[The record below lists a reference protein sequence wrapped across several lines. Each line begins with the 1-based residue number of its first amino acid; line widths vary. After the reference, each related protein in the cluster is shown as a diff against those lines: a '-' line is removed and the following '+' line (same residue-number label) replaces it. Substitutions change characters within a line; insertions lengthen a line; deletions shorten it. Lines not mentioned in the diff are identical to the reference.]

1 MKNIPSQ
8 AYINTIDHVKSG
20 ESFDIQITE
29 IPGILQT
36 VPIPDNLE
44 YYYDSSNYISH
55 STKPN
60 NFTEHVYFKLRRIN
74 LYFKY
79 RLISK
84 QAQSKARILDYG
96 CGTGELVKYLNTRG
110 FNAEGYE
117 PNKKAK
123 QALKENNIA
132 SINSLQNI
140 DYQYDIITFFHVLE
154 HLHNPIE
161 TLQYLLKYLKPK
173 GSLILA
179 LPNYGSWDAKHY
191 KKLWAAYDVPRHL
204 WHFNIHGVHNL
215 AETIECN
222 ITTQRGQ
229 PLDAYYISL
238 LSERYKKSK
247 LAYIKAFLFGTIS
260 NSMALINKQYS
271 SNIYVMRRK

>member
-1 MKNIPSQ
+1 MNNIPSQ
-8 AYINTIDHVKSG
+8 TYINTFDYFKSG
-20 ESFDIQITE
+20 EPFDIQTTE
-29 IPGILQT
+29 IPGILRT
-36 VPIPDNLE
+36 IPAPDNLD
-44 YYYDSSNYISH
+44 YYYDSTNYISH
-55 STKPN
+55 SKKPN
-60 NFTEHVYFKLRRIN
+60 SFTEHIYFKLRHIN
-74 LYFKY
+74 LYFKF

-84 QAQSKARILDYG
+84 LQPGKSKILDYG
-96 CGTGELVKYLNTRG
+96 CGTGALIKYLNNRG
-110 FNAEGYE
+110 YKAEGYE
-117 PNKKAK
+117 PSKNANNI
-123 QALKENNIA
+123 LKESNIPH
-132 SINSLQNI
+132 IDSLQNI
-140 DYQYDIITFFHVLE
+140 DYQYDIITLFHVLE

-204 WHFNIHGVHNL
+204 WHFNTHGVHNL
-215 AETIECN
+215 VETIECN